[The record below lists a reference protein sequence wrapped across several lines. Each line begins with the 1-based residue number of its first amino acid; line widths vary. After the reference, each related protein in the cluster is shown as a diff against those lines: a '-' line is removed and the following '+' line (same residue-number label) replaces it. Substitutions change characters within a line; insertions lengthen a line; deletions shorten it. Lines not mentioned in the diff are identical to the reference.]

1 MARVERRCFLFAAG
15 AFIAVPFA
23 AEAQQAAKVAR
34 IGYLAVNLAAG
45 PHLHEAFRK
54 DCATSVMSR
63 AATS

>member
-1 MARVERRCFLFAAG
+1 MERRAFLGTLAGGLFAAPL
-15 AFIAVPFA
+15 I
-23 AEAQQAAKVAR
+23 AEAQPAAKVAR